1 MITLPAKDFSKL
13 TDNLVNFIKVE
24 IDKTG
29 LNKAVLGLSGGID
42 SAVVAAL
49 CVRALGKENVT
60 GICMPYRTSNPS
72 SLNDALAIAENLG
85 INRRTLEISAT
96 VDAFAKG
103 SMVDDEKNRAIRL
116 GNIMARVRMITL
128 FDYSSA
134 DASIVF
140 GTGNK
145 SEICLG
151 YFTLFGDAASAIN
164 PIGSVYKTHIFEVA
178 KQLGLPQ
185 QVITKAPSAD
195 LFEGQTDENEIGFS
209 YIEMDPVIHALT
221 DLNMKPED
229 VVKEGFSEKLVKTV
243 DSRIRSMAY
252 KLNVPI
258 ISPVSE

>member
-1 MITLPAKDFSKL
+1 MIALPAKDFSKL
-13 TDNLVNFIKVE
+13 TDNLVKFIKVE
-24 IDKTG
+24 MAKTG

-49 CVRALGKENVT
+49 CVKALGKDNVT

-72 SLNDALAIAENLG
+72 SLNDAVAVAENLG
-85 INRRTLEISAT
+85 INRRTLEISET
-96 VDAFAKG
+96 VDAFANS
-103 SMVDDEKNRAIRL
+103 SMVDDDKNRAIRL

-145 SEICLG
+145 SEIFLG

-209 YIEMDPVIHALT
+209 YIEMDPVIYALT
-221 DLNMKPED
+221 ELNMTPAE
-229 VVKEGFSEKLVKTV
+229 VVKEGYSEKLVKIV
-243 DSRIRSMAY
+243 NSRMKSMAY
-252 KLNVPI
+252 KLKVPI